1 MWVINVLTLYV
12 SLKFATKFVRIL
24 VKLKGCLDI
33 IKFVEI
39 RSKQSYG
46 LKKKRI
52 ILKRLIVRL
61 KQKERNNN
69 NKLRKG
75 IIVVRTFYYLTTILY
90 ITANCKLLANICN
103 IFREISLLQ

>member
-1 MWVINVLTLYV
+1 MGNKCVNAICELEICYKVCENTCEAERMSRYY
-12 SLKFATKFVRIL
+12 KICRNTIETKL
-24 VKLKGCLDI
+24 W
-33 IKFVEI
+33 
-39 RSKQSYG
+39 